1 MNDNRISTIL
11 LERYHI
17 GEVTNE
23 EKLRVKNALAHNA
36 ALAEAFSGL
45 ERADNDFRQKFP
57 MEKFFSSEKF
67 SQRPPARL
75 NLRRSRAP
83 AVVWGLCAAALI
95 LVIAFPLLIFKNRSS
110 GGIDDRMKGAANEN
124 APELS
129 VYLRDNFTGGS
140 IELADQAGISEG
152 NTIQL
157 AYRVKSGDK
166 YGVIFSIDGRS
177 TVTLHYPYRSGLST
191 RLTSGKAV
199 PLDEAY
205 TLDDAP
211 DYEMFFFVTN
221 NNPLD
226 VRGVLDAAQNL
237 AYQIERSPREA
248 DVYGSAAFKDY
259 ELAILT
265 LWKED

>member
-1 MNDNRISTIL
+1 MNENRISTIL

-23 EKLRVKNALAHNA
+23 EKLRVENALAHDA
-36 ALAEAFSGL
+36 AFSEAFAEL
-45 ERADNDFRQKFP
+45 NRADNDFRQKFP

-75 NLRRSRAP
+75 VLRRSRVP

-95 LVIAFPLLIFKNRSS
+95 LVIALPILILKNRSG

-129 VYLRDNFTGGS
+129 VYLRDNSSGGS
-140 IELADQAGISEG
+140 IELADQSGISEG

-157 AYRVKSGDK
+157 AYRVKGDK

-177 TVTLHYPYRSGLST
+177 TVTLHYPYRQGLST
-191 RLTSGKAV
+191 SLVSGKAV

-226 VRGVLDAAQNL
+226 VRSVLDAAQNL
-237 AYQIERSPREA
+237 AFQIERSPQEA
-248 DVYGSAAFKDY
+248 DVYGSAAFEDY
-259 ELAILT
+259 ELTILT